1 METIQITNDQ
11 FQQALA
17 WINGQASTL
26 GEKEVLQMLR
36 TMTDAFRANCR
47 RLREGPVPRFR
58 GITTSPL
65 SLSAILAEAGIETP
79 PAPAE
84 IAPVPQ
90 VAEQPAALTPEAE
103 VMQEVQACSK
113 LDSVLLLNAIAYVGA
128 IAGYPVTQSRAQIIL
143 YCFYGSRLG
152 AGKERLGIEHPQMWK
167 YGPVFPRAFKR
178 SSIDDRGLCEESYNA
193 LMEKDTALMAS
204 LSAKTQAMMATPMS
218 DLNAVHRGA
227 GSPYAHVLSQFPDK
241 WGTQIPDEEIA
252 AFFRSKQ

>member
-1 METIQITNDQ
+1 MEAIQITNDQ

-36 TMTDAFRANCR
+36 TVTDAFRANCR

-58 GITTSPL
+58 GITPGPL
-65 SLSAILAEAGIETP
+65 SLSAIMAEAGIEAPPPVEST
-79 PAPAE
+79 PAPQE
-84 IAPVPQ
+84 S
-90 VAEQPAALTPEAE
+90 EQPAVLTPEAE
-103 VMQEVQACSK
+103 VMHEVQECSK

-204 LSAKTQAMMATPMS
+204 LSAKTQAMMATPMA
-218 DLNAVHRGA
+218 DLNAVHKGA
-227 GSPYAHVLSQFPDK
+227 GSPYAHTLSQFPDK